1 MLTAF
6 VLLKN
11 QRAMINLGDEKIISL
26 LVAGGQANAGPPLG
40 PALAPMGLNV
50 MAIVNDINEKTKEYS
65 GMRVPVKVIV
75 QVERK
80 TFEVEV
86 GIPTSSALLAKALG
100 VEKGSG
106 TPNTEKVGNL
116 NLEQLVKIANTK
128 IDQSYATTIKSA
140 VKELVGSCVSMGIT
154 VENKEPKDIISEI
167 NDGKWDDSF
176 N

>member
-1 MLTAF
+1 MVFA
-6 VLLKN
+6 LLKN
-11 QRAMINLGDEKIISL
+11 LRMRINMGDEKIIPL

-65 GMRVPVKVIV
+65 GMRVPVKIIV
-75 QVERK
+75 QVSKK

-100 VEKGSG
+100 IEKGSG
-106 TPNTEKVGNL
+106 IPNSEKVGNL
-116 NLEQLVKIANTK
+116 NMDQLVKIANTK

-140 VKELVGSCVSMGIT
+140 VKELLGTCVSMGIT
-154 VENKEPKDIISEI
+154 VENKEPKDLFAEI
-167 NDGKWDDSF
+167 NDGKWDESF

>member
-1 MLTAF
+1 M
-6 VLLKN
+6 
-11 QRAMINLGDEKIISL
+11 GDEKIIPL

-40 PALAPMGLNV
+40 PSLAPLGLNV

-65 GMRVPVKVIV
+65 GMRVPVKIIV
-75 QVERK
+75 QVSKK

-116 NLEQLVKIANTK
+116 NMDQLVKIATTK

-140 VKELVGSCVSMGIT
+140 VKELLGTCVSMGIT
-154 VENKEPKDIISEI
+154 VENKEPKDLFAEI
-167 NDGKWDDSF
+167 NDGKWDESF

>member
-1 MLTAF
+1 M
-6 VLLKN
+6 
-11 QRAMINLGDEKIISL
+11 GDEKIIPL

-40 PALAPMGLNV
+40 PSLAPLGLNV

-65 GMRVPVKVIV
+65 GMRVPVKIIV
-75 QVERK
+75 QVSKK

-106 TPNTEKVGNL
+106 VPNSEKVGNL
-116 NLEQLVKIANTK
+116 NMDQLVKIANTK

-140 VKELVGSCVSMGIT
+140 VKELLGTCVSMGIT
-154 VENKEPKDIISEI
+154 VENKEPKDLFAEI
-167 NDGKWDDSF
+167 NDGKWDESF

>member
-1 MLTAF
+1 MS
-6 VLLKN
+6 
-11 QRAMINLGDEKIISL
+11 DEKIIPL

-65 GMRVPVKVIV
+65 GMRVPVKIIV
-75 QVERK
+75 QVSKK

-100 VEKGSG
+100 IEKGSG
-106 TPNTEKVGNL
+106 IPNSEKVGNL
-116 NLEQLVKIANTK
+116 NMDQLVKIANTK

-140 VKELVGSCVSMGIT
+140 VKELLGTCVSMGIT
-154 VENKEPKDIISEI
+154 VENKEPKDLFAEI
-167 NDGKWDDSF
+167 NDGKWDESF

>member
-1 MLTAF
+1 M
-6 VLLKN
+6 
-11 QRAMINLGDEKIISL
+11 GDEKIIPL

-40 PALAPMGLNV
+40 PALAPLGLNV

-65 GMRVPVKVIV
+65 GMRVPVKIIV
-75 QVERK
+75 QVSKK

-106 TPNTEKVGNL
+106 TPNSEKVGNL
-116 NLEQLVKIANTK
+116 NMDQLVKIANTK
-128 IDQSYATTIKSA
+128 IDQSYATTIKSS
-140 VKELVGSCVSMGIT
+140 VKELLGTCVSMGIT
-154 VENKEPKDIISEI
+154 VENKEPKDLFAEI
-167 NDGKWDDSF
+167 NDGKWDESF

>member
-1 MLTAF
+1 M
-6 VLLKN
+6 
-11 QRAMINLGDEKIISL
+11 RINMGDEKIIPL

-40 PALAPMGLNV
+40 PSLAPLGLNV

-65 GMRVPVKVIV
+65 GMRVPVKIIV
-75 QVERK
+75 QVSKK

-106 TPNTEKVGNL
+106 TPNSEKVGNL
-116 NLEQLVKIANTK
+116 NMDQLVKIANTK

-140 VKELVGSCVSMGIT
+140 VKELLGTCVSMGIT
-154 VENKEPKDIISEI
+154 VENKEPKDLFAEI
-167 NDGKWDDSF
+167 NDGKWDESF

>member
-1 MLTAF
+1 M
-6 VLLKN
+6 
-11 QRAMINLGDEKIISL
+11 GDEKIIPL

-65 GMRVPVKVIV
+65 GMRVPVKIIV
-75 QVERK
+75 QVSKK

-100 VEKGSG
+100 IEKGSG
-106 TPNTEKVGNL
+106 IPNSEKVGNL
-116 NLEQLVKIANTK
+116 NMDQLVKIANTK
-128 IDQSYATTIKSA
+128 IDQSYATTIKST
-140 VKELVGSCVSMGIT
+140 VKELLGTCVSMGIT
-154 VENKEPKDIISEI
+154 VENKEPKDLFAEI
-167 NDGKWDDSF
+167 NDGKWDESF

>member
-1 MLTAF
+1 M
-6 VLLKN
+6 
-11 QRAMINLGDEKIISL
+11 GDEKIIPL
-26 LVAGGQANAGPPLG
+26 LVACGQANAGPPLG

-65 GMRVPVKVIV
+65 GMRVPVKIIV
-75 QVERK
+75 QVSKK

-100 VEKGSG
+100 IEKGSG
-106 TPNTEKVGNL
+106 IPNSEKVGNL
-116 NLEQLVKIANTK
+116 NMDQLVKIANTK

-140 VKELVGSCVSMGIT
+140 VKELLGTCVSMGIT
-154 VENKEPKDIISEI
+154 VENKEPKDLFAEI
-167 NDGKWDDSF
+167 NDGKWDESF

>member
-1 MLTAF
+1 M
-6 VLLKN
+6 
-11 QRAMINLGDEKIISL
+11 GDEKIIPL

-50 MAIVNDINEKTKEYS
+50 MAIVNEINEKTKEYS
-65 GMRVPVKVIV
+65 GMRVPVKIIV
-75 QVERK
+75 QVESK
-80 TFEVEV
+80 TFDVEV

-106 TPNTEKVGNL
+106 TPNSEKVGNL
-116 NLEQLVKIANTK
+116 SMDQLVKVANTK

-140 VKELVGSCVSMGIT
+140 VKELLGTCVSMGIT
-154 VENKEPKDIISEI
+154 VENKEPKDLFIEI
-167 NDGKWDDSF
+167 NEGKWDESF

>member
-1 MLTAF
+1 M
-6 VLLKN
+6 
-11 QRAMINLGDEKIISL
+11 GDEKIIPL

-65 GMRVPVKVIV
+65 GMRVPVKIIV
-75 QVERK
+75 QVSKK

-100 VEKGSG
+100 IEKGSG
-106 TPNTEKVGNL
+106 IPNSEKVGNL
-116 NLEQLVKIANTK
+116 NMDQLVKIANTK
-128 IDQSYATTIKSA
+128 IDQSYASTIKSA
-140 VKELVGSCVSMGIT
+140 VKELLGTCVSMGIT
-154 VENKEPKDIISEI
+154 VENKEPKDLFAEI
-167 NDGKWDDSF
+167 NDGKWDESF

>member
-1 MLTAF
+1 M
-6 VLLKN
+6 
-11 QRAMINLGDEKIISL
+11 GDEKIIPL

-65 GMRVPVKVIV
+65 GMRVPVKIIV
-75 QVERK
+75 QVSKK

-100 VEKGSG
+100 IEKGSG
-106 TPNTEKVGNL
+106 IPNSEKVGNL
-116 NLEQLVKIANTK
+116 NMDQLVKIANTK

-140 VKELVGSCVSMGIT
+140 VKELLGTCVSMGIT
-154 VENKEPKDIISEI
+154 VENKEPKDLFVEI
-167 NDGKWDDSF
+167 NDGKWDESF

>member
-1 MLTAF
+1 M
-6 VLLKN
+6 
-11 QRAMINLGDEKIISL
+11 GDEKIIPL

-40 PALAPMGLNV
+40 PALAPLGLNV

-65 GMRVPVKVIV
+65 GMRVPVKIIV
-75 QVERK
+75 QVSKK

-106 TPNTEKVGNL
+106 TPNSEKVGNL
-116 NLEQLVKIANTK
+116 NMDQLVKIANTK
-128 IDQSYATTIKSA
+128 IDQSYATTIQSA
-140 VKELVGSCVSMGIT
+140 VKELLGTCVSMGIT
-154 VENKEPKDIISEI
+154 VENKEPKDLFAEI
-167 NDGKWDDSF
+167 NDGKWDESF

>member
-1 MLTAF
+1 M
-6 VLLKN
+6 LKN
-11 QRAMINLGDEKIISL
+11 LGMRINMGDEKIIPL

-40 PALAPMGLNV
+40 PALAPLGLNV

-65 GMRVPVKVIV
+65 GMRVPVKIIV
-75 QVERK
+75 QVSKK

-106 TPNTEKVGNL
+106 TPNSEKVGNL
-116 NLEQLVKIANTK
+116 NMDQLVKIANTK
-128 IDQSYATTIKSA
+128 IDQSYATTIQSA
-140 VKELVGSCVSMGIT
+140 VKELLGTCVSMGIT
-154 VENKEPKDIISEI
+154 VENKEPKDLFAEI
-167 NDGKWDDSF
+167 NDGKWDESF

>member
-1 MLTAF
+1 M
-6 VLLKN
+6 
-11 QRAMINLGDEKIISL
+11 GDEKIIPL

-65 GMRVPVKVIV
+65 GMRVPVKIIV
-75 QVERK
+75 QVSKK

-100 VEKGSG
+100 IEKGSG
-106 TPNTEKVGNL
+106 IPNSEKVGNL
-116 NLEQLVKIANTK
+116 NMDQLVKIANTK

-140 VKELVGSCVSMGIT
+140 VKELLGTCVSMGIT
-154 VENKEPKDIISEI
+154 VENKEPKDLFAEI
-167 NDGKWDDSF
+167 NDGKWDESF

>member
-1 MLTAF
+1 M
-6 VLLKN
+6 
-11 QRAMINLGDEKIISL
+11 RINMGDEKIIPL

-65 GMRVPVKVIV
+65 GMRVPVKIIV
-75 QVERK
+75 QVSKK

-100 VEKGSG
+100 IEKGSG
-106 TPNTEKVGNL
+106 IPNSEKVGNL
-116 NLEQLVKIANTK
+116 NMDQLVKIANTK
-128 IDQSYATTIKSA
+128 IDQSYATNIKSA
-140 VKELVGSCVSMGIT
+140 VKELLGTCVSMGIT
-154 VENKEPKDIISEI
+154 VENKEPKDLFAEI
-167 NDGKWDDSF
+167 NDGKWDESF

>member
-1 MLTAF
+1 M
-6 VLLKN
+6 
-11 QRAMINLGDEKIISL
+11 RINMGDEKIIPL

-40 PALAPMGLNV
+40 PSLAPLGLNV

-65 GMRVPVKVIV
+65 GMRVPVKIIV
-75 QVERK
+75 QISKK

-116 NLEQLVKIANTK
+116 NMDQLVKIANTK

-140 VKELVGSCVSMGIT
+140 VKELLGTCVSMGIT
-154 VENKEPKDIISEI
+154 VENKEPKDLFAEI
-167 NDGKWDDSF
+167 NDGKWDESF